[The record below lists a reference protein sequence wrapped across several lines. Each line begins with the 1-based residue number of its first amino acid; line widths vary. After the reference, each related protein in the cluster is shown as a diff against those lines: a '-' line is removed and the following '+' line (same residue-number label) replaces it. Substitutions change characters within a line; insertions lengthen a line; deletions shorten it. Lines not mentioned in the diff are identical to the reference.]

1 MALDINILKRWHSS
15 ELVLIGG
22 SAGSF
27 KAIFRAVKS
36 FSVNLNKAVIIII
49 HRKKNFFSEIEKLFA
64 ENSRISLREICDKE
78 EIRKNT
84 IYIAPANYHVL
95 IEQGPSIALSVDP
108 PVHYARPSI
117 DVLFES
123 AADVYRSRLAGVVLT
138 GGNDDGAEGLEHIR
152 RTGGLSIVQD
162 PSEAQTPLMPEA
174 ALKRGP
180 ADIVLPLDVIAD
192 LLAHLIRISCKPAWP

>member
-95 IEQGPSIALSVDP
+95 IEKEQIFSLDVSDAVWYSK
-108 PVHYARPSI
+108 PSI
-117 DVLFES
+117 DVTFES
-123 AADVYRSRLAGVVLT
+123 AADVYGDKCTAILLSGA
-138 GGNDDGAEGLEHIR
+138 NQDGAEGLLKLR
-152 RTGGLSIVQD
+152 NCGALTIVQD
-162 PSEAQTPLMPEA
+162 PDEAEMSEMPRAAIAVNAAECVLLNKDIFELLQT
-174 ALKRGP
+174 
-180 ADIVLPLDVIAD
+180 
-192 LLAHLIRISCKPAWP
+192 